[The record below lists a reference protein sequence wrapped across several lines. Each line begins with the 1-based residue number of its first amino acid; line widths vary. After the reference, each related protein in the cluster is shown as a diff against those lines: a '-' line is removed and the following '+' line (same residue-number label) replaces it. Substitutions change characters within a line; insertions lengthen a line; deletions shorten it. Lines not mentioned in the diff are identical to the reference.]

1 MVLDRR
7 FCSLLLLL
15 VSMLFVMATRAD
27 AQNALWNLALTNA
40 SQTVSSGTSGLVV
53 YDGNIS
59 NTDSSN
65 TFNLIGDSITTTNWH
80 SSLSVVEDPLFMNFL
95 NNVGSI
101 PPGST
106 YTGAI
111 IDVIYTSATP
121 ATLSGTPYTGSIDI
135 TTDGIPTDLTSNFAL
150 AVSGAPPVPESSSF
164 AGLCALLL
172 LSGLLL
178 GLMRR
183 YSARGNSGGGTVW
196 LCAAVL
202 CVACAH
208 AATAGGVTGTIN
220 DVDYLKAQPGGYQG
234 TSYPRWQDAAGNDLG
249 QLVYPQDQDLS
260 LCMVMDTNTGTLVSA
275 GTPYGGG
282 NGGNA
287 MFSFAYLPAGTHK
300 LELIEPFRDEYFQP
314 ISKIVTVN
322 VPRSGTATATFNVV
336 RNWQFS
342 VIDKFPTGITG
353 RTFFGGMST
362 DFVNNE
368 DGWCAL
374 EQDVTQFDGNQDVF
388 IYRTTNGG
396 ASWQK
401 STTIQTPYINDE
413 LLNDSFSPLEY
424 GLHFTDAQNGV
435 LIGEESTSAI
445 VGGYTHLSTFFTS
458 DGGTTWKRLSTTISL
473 TGYDSGTDGVYPVI
487 SLGWDPA
494 NPKNGTIFGSLGG
507 YFDPKTGTNY
517 GTYTLTTNDG
527 GHTWTYGNS
536 YAEAYD
542 LYYFFFQRLFV
553 FGGNTFSTM
562 TPGGVAGFRNSGAL
576 LTSLLSGWVPF
587 VDGNS
592 NGLNT
597 DPHSPYVVDTAYGT
611 DAAQKM
617 DAPDGP
623 HLYQTTDSGNT
634 WNQVMHPLEL
644 PTSVFITG
652 SNLSFQAQEVG
663 TVPGGEWM
671 WDPDENGGPLGS
683 QIGRSIDSLISR
695 SFMGYCISFF
705 PEGSIEQAGAT
716 QEDASSD
723 INHGR
728 KVFMLDPGFNKSG
741 GTNWLLSFNFNDPQV
756 GIAQVVP
763 KCYESSTGDF
773 GNTKLLVIQFVN
785 KGTKSASNVTID
797 SITSNHGVT
806 FQAAFPLN
814 IGAIPPLSSTD
825 IPLGSYT
832 TYTPPCYIVE
842 NNLPTS
848 GTRYSIT
855 VTGTYGN
862 GQVFRQTLFTRA

>member
-1 MVLDRR
+1 MW
-7 FCSLLLLL
+7 
-15 VSMLFVMATRAD
+15 LFATAF
-27 AQNALWNLALTNA
+27 
-40 SQTVSSGTSGLVV
+40 
-53 YDGNIS
+53 Y
-59 NTDSSN
+59 
-65 TFNLIGDSITTTNWH
+65 IT
-80 SSLSVVEDPLFMNFL
+80 
-95 NNVGSI
+95 
-101 PPGST
+101 
-106 YTGAI
+106 
-111 IDVIYTSATP
+111 
-121 ATLSGTPYTGSIDI
+121 
-135 TTDGIPTDLTSNFAL
+135 
-150 AVSGAPPVPESSSF
+150 
-164 AGLCALLL
+164 
-172 LSGLLL
+172 
-178 GLMRR
+178 
-183 YSARGNSGGGTVW
+183 
-196 LCAAVL
+196 
-202 CVACAH
+202 CAH
-208 AATAGGVTGTIN
+208 AAIAGGVTGTIN
-220 DVDYLKAQPGGYQG
+220 DVDYLKAQTGGYQG
-234 TSYPRWQDAAGNDLG
+234 VSYPRWQDADGNDLG
-249 QLVYPQDQDLS
+249 QLVYPSDEDLS

-275 GTPYGGG
+275 GTPSGGG

-287 MFSFAYLPAGTHK
+287 VFSFSYLPAGTHK

-322 VPRSGTATATFNVV
+322 VPANGTANTTFNVV

-374 EQDVTQFDGNQDVF
+374 EQDVTETDGNQDVF

-396 ASWQK
+396 ASWQRAA
-401 STTIQTPYINDE
+401 TIQTPYINDE
-413 LLNDSFSPLEY
+413 LLNDSFNPLEY
-424 GLHFTDAQNGV
+424 GLHFTDAEHGV
-435 LIGEESTSAI
+435 LIGEESTSTL
-445 VGGYTHLSTFFTS
+445 VGGYTHLSTFITA
-458 DGGTTWKRLSTTISL
+458 DGGATWSRLTSTISL
-473 TGYDSGTDGVYPVI
+473 AGFDSGTDGVYPVI

-507 YFDPKTGTNY
+507 YLDPKMGINY
-517 GTYTLTTNDG
+517 GYYTLTTKDG
-527 GHTWTYGNS
+527 GVTWTAGNA

-553 FGGNTFSTM
+553 FGGNSFSAM

-576 LTSLLSGWVPF
+576 LTSLLSGWEPF

-592 NGLNT
+592 NGLNV

-634 WNQVMHPLEL
+634 WTQVMHSLEL
-644 PTSVFITG
+644 PTSIFLTA

-683 QIGRSIDSLISR
+683 QIGRSIDDLISR

-716 QEDASSD
+716 QEDASTD

-773 GNTKLLVIQFVN
+773 GNTKLLALQFVN
-785 KGTKSASNVTID
+785 EGTKSASNVTID

-832 TYTPPCYIVE
+832 TYTPPCFIVE
-842 NNLPTS
+842 NNLPPS

-862 GQVFRQTLFTRA
+862 GQIFRQTLFARS

>member
-135 TTDGIPTDLTSNFAL
+135 TTDGIPTDVTSNFAL

-322 VPRSGTATATFNVV
+322 VPTSGTATATFNVV

-362 DFVNNE
+362 DFV
-368 DGWCAL
+368 
-374 EQDVTQFDGNQDVF
+374 
-388 IYRTTNGG
+388 
-396 ASWQK
+396 
-401 STTIQTPYINDE
+401 
-413 LLNDSFSPLEY
+413 
-424 GLHFTDAQNGV
+424 
-435 LIGEESTSAI
+435 SADI
-445 VGGYTHLSTFFTS
+445 
-458 DGGTTWKRLSTTISL
+458 
-473 TGYDSGTDGVYPVI
+473 
-487 SLGWDPA
+487 
-494 NPKNGTIFGSLGG
+494 IF
-507 YFDPKTGTNY
+507 
-517 GTYTLTTNDG
+517 
-527 GHTWTYGNS
+527 
-536 YAEAYD
+536 AA
-542 LYYFFFQRLFV
+542 
-553 FGGNTFSTM
+553 
-562 TPGGVAGFRNSGAL
+562 
-576 LTSLLSGWVPF
+576 
-587 VDGNS
+587 S
-592 NGLNT
+592 NGLAELRAVTPLRTYSMRPGTMKWGGAVARIETERAIDRTKAKLSAQHETERLAGTINLDRISLEYWHECWT
-597 DPHSPYVVDTAYGT
+597 MFADDYGVT
-611 DAAQKM
+611 YEK
-617 DAPDGP
+617 
-623 HLYQTTDSGNT
+623 
-634 WNQVMHPLEL
+634 
-644 PTSVFITG
+644 
-652 SNLSFQAQEVG
+652 
-663 TVPGGEWM
+663 
-671 WDPDENGGPLGS
+671 
-683 QIGRSIDSLISR
+683 IDI
-695 SFMGYCISFF
+695 
-705 PEGSIEQAGAT
+705 PEG
-716 QEDASSD
+716 
-723 INHGR
+723 
-728 KVFMLDPGFNKSG
+728 
-741 GTNWLLSFNFNDPQV
+741 
-756 GIAQVVP
+756 
-763 KCYESSTGDF
+763 
-773 GNTKLLVIQFVN
+773 
-785 KGTKSASNVTID
+785 
-797 SITSNHGVT
+797 
-806 FQAAFPLN
+806 
-814 IGAIPPLSSTD
+814 
-825 IPLGSYT
+825 
-832 TYTPPCYIVE
+832 
-842 NNLPTS
+842 
-848 GTRYSIT
+848 
-855 VTGTYGN
+855 
-862 GQVFRQTLFTRA
+862 